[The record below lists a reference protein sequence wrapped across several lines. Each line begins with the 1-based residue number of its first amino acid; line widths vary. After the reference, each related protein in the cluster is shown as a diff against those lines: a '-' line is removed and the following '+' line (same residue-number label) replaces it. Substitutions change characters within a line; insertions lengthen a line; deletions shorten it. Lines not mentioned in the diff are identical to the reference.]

1 MTAAPSWS
9 PRDRLLAAWSGKPAD
24 RLPCSFMIFGAL
36 RRQCRTPE
44 EYVTRQLDLGLDAF
58 VEIPP
63 RSPLL
68 LRPETISY
76 DLYGL
81 PVRINPAAKIME
93 GLLPASGGRPVL
105 FREYGLPSGKLTTEV
120 EATEDWPHGEH
131 IPLFDDYV
139 IPRAKKRLVAD
150 RQDLKV
156 LRELLADPT
165 NDDLKTFREETA
177 RMKAF
182 AADKGLATVGEWGA
196 LFDAAN
202 WLCGMEELAERAIEE
217 PECVEELLD
226 IIGTWNLKR
235 EALMLEAGVDLIV
248 RRAWYETVDFLSPVS
263 YRRFVLPWVKREVAQ
278 AHAAGA
284 KIASI
289 TTSAY
294 TPLLDDY
301 LAAGIDVLIGQ
312 DPVQDARADF
322 ALTKAKL
329 GGKVGLWGGVNG
341 FVTVEQGTPDQV
353 QEAVEK
359 AVKVL
364 GPGGG
369 FVLSP
374 VDNVREDSPRAMANV
389 GAFIAAW
396 KALR

>member
-1 MTAAPSWS
+1 MGSWS

-81 PVRINPAAKIME
+81 PARVNPAAKVTD
-93 GLLPASGGRPVL
+93 GFLPASGGRPVL
-105 FREYGLPSGKLTTEV
+105 FREYDLPSGKLTTEV
-120 EATEDWPHGEH
+120 EATEDWPHGGH

-139 IPRAKKRLVAD
+139 IPRAKKRLVSA
-150 RQDLKV
+150 REDLKV

-165 NDDLKTFREETA
+165 NDDLRTFREEVA

-182 AADKGLATVGEWGA
+182 AADRDLATVGEWGV

-202 WLCGMEELAERAIEE
+202 WLCGMEELAEKAIEE
-217 PECVEELLD
+217 PDFVEELLD
-226 IIGTWNLKR
+226 AIGTWNLRR
-235 EALMLEAGVDLIV
+235 EALLLEAGVDLLV
-248 RRAWYETVDFLSPVS
+248 RRAWYETVDFIAPAN
-263 YRRFVLPWVKREVAQ
+263 YRRFVLPWLKREASQ
-278 AHAAGA
+278 AHEAGA
-284 KIASI
+284 KLGSI

-294 TPLLDDY
+294 TPLHDAHLES
-301 LAAGIDVLIGQ
+301 GMDVLIGQ

-322 ALTKAKL
+322 GLTKKKL
-329 GGKVGLWGGVNG
+329 GGRVGLWGGVNG

-353 QEAVEK
+353 QDAVER
-359 AVKVL
+359 AVKTL
-364 GPGGG
+364 GAGGG

-374 VDNVREDSPRAMANV
+374 VDNVREDTEKAMRNV
-389 GAFIAAW
+389 EAFIAAW
-396 KALR
+396 RALR

>member
-1 MTAAPSWS
+1 MTGSWS
-9 PRDRLLAAWSGKPAD
+9 PRERLLAAWSGKPAD

-81 PVRINPAAKIME
+81 PVRLHPDVRVTDTIEPGGA
-93 GLLPASGGRPVL
+93 GRPL
-105 FREYGLPSGKLTTEV
+105 LRRTYHLPSGELTTAV
-120 EATEDWPHGEH
+120 EETEDWPHGNR

-139 IPRAKKRLVAD
+139 IPRGKKRLVAS
-150 RQDLKV
+150 RADLKL

-165 NDDLKTFREETA
+165 AGDLGEFRDSAT

-182 AADKGLATVGEWGA
+182 AADRGLATVGEWGV

-202 WLCGMEELAERAIEE
+202 WLCGMEELAEQAIED
-217 PECVEELLD
+217 PGCVEELLD
-226 IIGTWNLKR
+226 VIGTWNLRR
-235 EALMLEAGVDLIV
+235 EAILLEAGVDLLV
-248 RRAWYETVDFLSPVS
+248 RRSWYETVDFLSPVS
-263 YRRFVLPWVKREVAQ
+263 YRRFVLPWLKREVRQ
-278 AHAAGA
+278 AHEAGA
-284 KIASI
+284 KLACI

-294 TPLLDDY
+294 TPLLDAY
-301 LAAGIDVLIGQ
+301 LEAGIDVLIGQ
-312 DPVQDARADF
+312 DPIQDARADF
-322 ALTKAKL
+322 ALAKRKL
-329 GGKVGLWGGVNG
+329 GGTIGLWGGVNG

-353 QEAVEK
+353 GAAVDA

-389 GAFIAAW
+389 EAFIAAW